1 MMLAV
6 RSLSP
11 ALSLTLTFQASS
23 GPDTIIMKLTIEA
36 KVKCKMCGKA
46 NCKGHKKEK
55 ERKGKDKDAS

>member
-1 MMLAV
+1 
-6 RSLSP
+6 
-11 ALSLTLTFQASS
+11 
-23 GPDTIIMKLTIEA
+23 MKLTIEA